1 MSLLSRK
8 EEKKIARMWLYQL
21 LSLDDKWFLR
31 PDTELYNQICAIGEQ
46 LNDEKYIWRKENIE
60 KEMYF
65 LFIEQGLSYVDI
77 AKRFKVSVRTLF
89 LWRKEN
95 NFV

>member
-8 EEKKIARMWLYQL
+8 EEQRVLRIKLYQL
-21 LSLDDKWFLR
+21 LSLDDKWFLK
-31 PDTELYNQICAIGEQ
+31 PDTELYNQICEIGEQ

-60 KEMYF
+60 KDTY
-65 LFIEQGLSYVDI
+65 LSLIEQGLTYVEI
-77 AKRFKVSVRTLF
+77 AKRFKISVRTLF